1 MARRAG
7 SREESRRG
15 RGVGR
20 GCPETQFS
28 IYQQIQQQFW
38 SDMHMLKFGDVYAL
52 DVLGKNIQGWDG
64 PWIPMLTNL
73 QKP

>member
-1 MARRAG
+1 
-7 SREESRRG
+7 
-15 RGVGR
+15 
-20 GCPETQFS
+20 
-28 IYQQIQQQFW
+28 
-38 SDMHMLKFGDVYAL
+38 MHMLKFGDVYAL